1 MTQLDFD
8 KGAVPLYVQI
18 KMIIRDKILKRE
30 YAPGDSL
37 PSEAQ
42 LQEMFHVSRI
52 TARQAIAQLES
63 EGLVERA
70 RGKGTRVVY
79 PKKIEERLVGIKSF
93 TNEML
98 ERGIEPST
106 RYAHIEMVAADAHL
120 AKIFGCE
127 KKDSLYRLDRV
138 RCADGTPIVYFV
150 SYFSQD
156 RNLPLDDERY
166 YSSMYALLDEL
177 KINKPIKTREVFKA
191 ITADR
196 KISEKLEMK
205 PGDPVLLRE
214 RVSYDRKERV
224 LEYTLSYYLGERY
237 SYTVELDG
245 ESSPLSSL

>member
-18 KMIIRDKILKRE
+18 KMIIRDKILARE

-79 PKKIEERLVGIKSF
+79 PKKIEEQLVGIKSF

-98 ERGIEPST
+98 ERGIKPST
-106 RYAHIEMVAADAHL
+106 RYAHMSLVEADAHL
-120 AKIFGCE
+120 SEIFGCA
-127 KKDSLYRLDRV
+127 KKDPLYRLDRV
-138 RCADGTPIVYFV
+138 RCADGEPIVYFI
-150 SYFSQD
+150 SYFSKD
-156 RNLPLDDERY
+156 RDLPLDDACY
-166 YSSMYALLDEL
+166 YDSMYALLDEL
-177 KINKPIKTREVFKA
+177 KINKPVKTREIFKA
-191 ITADR
+191 VTANR
-196 KISEKLEMK
+196 EVSEKLDIK
-205 PGDPVLLRE
+205 PGDPLLIRE
-214 RVSYDRKERV
+214 RVSYDHEQKV
-224 LEYTLSYYLGERY
+224 LEYTVSYYLGERY
-237 SYTVELDG
+237 SYTLELGGD
-245 ESSPLSSL
+245 SPSTPQ